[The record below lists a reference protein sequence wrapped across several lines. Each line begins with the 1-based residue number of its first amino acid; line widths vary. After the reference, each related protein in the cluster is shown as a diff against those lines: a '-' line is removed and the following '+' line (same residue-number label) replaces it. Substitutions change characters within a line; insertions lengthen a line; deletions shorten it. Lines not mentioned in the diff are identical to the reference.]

1 MTHKKTESD
10 SKTDTQAIHIN
21 QRPDIRTQL
30 LYWFI
35 VIAGVTADLWTKQA
49 VFQWLRNEPGREY
62 SVIDGFF
69 KFVIREN
76 SGAAFSIASGHRTM
90 LVTIS
95 CVAMIVVIG
104 IFLFG
109 KLHQRIMQVS
119 LALFTAGIIGNLHDR
134 IFNDGS
140 VRDFIEV
147 YYRNWAWPAFN
158 IADSMLCV
166 AVGFIILNNTT
177 SLFGQKHDHPQK

>member
-1 MTHKKTESD
+1 MTHTKTESD
-10 SKTDTQAIHIN
+10 SKIDHQAFHIN
-21 QRPDIRTQL
+21 RRPDIRTQL
-30 LYWFI
+30 LYWCI
-35 VIAGVTADLWTKQA
+35 VIAGITADLWTKQA
-49 VFQWLRNEPGREY
+49 VFRWLKNEPGMEY

-69 KFVIREN
+69 KFVMREN
-76 SGAAFSIASGHRTM
+76 SGAAFSIASGQRVM

-119 LALFTAGIIGNLHDR
+119 LALFTAGIIGNLYDR

-140 VRDFIEV
+140 VRDFIEI
-147 YYRNWAWPAFN
+147 YYRNRAWPAFN

-177 SLFGQKHDHPQK
+177 SLFGQKHDHLQK